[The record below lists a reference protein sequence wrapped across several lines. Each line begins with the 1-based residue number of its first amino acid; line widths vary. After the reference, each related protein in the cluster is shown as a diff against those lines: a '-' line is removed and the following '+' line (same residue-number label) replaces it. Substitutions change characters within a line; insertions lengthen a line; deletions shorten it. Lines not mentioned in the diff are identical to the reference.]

1 MNAKQDI
8 ELIRQQEK
16 ALVFQRF
23 DEQTAFDLGCAIRDE
38 ALKNG
43 LGVYLEVATW
53 DRRLF
58 AAATP
63 GSAGSN
69 VNWARRKLNVV
80 RMFGRATY
88 AMVLEQQRD
97 DRMLAPAQGLS
108 VEDYVLAGGGFPI
121 RVANAGMVGG
131 IAVSGLPERED
142 HKLIVAAL
150 CKHLG
155 VEHRPL
161 ALDL

>member
-1 MNAKQDI
+1 MDAKQDI
-8 ELIRQQEK
+8 ELIRRQERT
-16 ALVFQRF
+16 LVFERF
-23 DEQTAFDLGCAIRDE
+23 DEQVAFDLGCEIRDL
-38 ALKNG
+38 ALKDG
-43 LGVYLEVATW
+43 LGIYLEIASW

-88 AMVLEQQRD
+88 AMVLEQQRA

-121 RVANAGMVGG
+121 RLANAGMVGG

-142 HKLIVAAL
+142 HKLIIAAL
-150 CKHLG
+150 CRVLHISEPDIL
-155 VEHRPL
+155 L
-161 ALDL
+161 S